1 MNKIYSWIYSTLIL
15 QCHLAILMLLLDEEL
30 AEHRSLL
37 VVLSR
42 LILDYDLTC
51 DEKRRTEIEIADVQ

>member
-1 MNKIYSWIYSTLIL
+1 
-15 QCHLAILMLLLDEEL
+15 MLLLDEEL

-42 LILDYDLTC
+42 LILDYDLTS

>member
-1 MNKIYSWIYSTLIL
+1 
-15 QCHLAILMLLLDEEL
+15 MLLSDEEL